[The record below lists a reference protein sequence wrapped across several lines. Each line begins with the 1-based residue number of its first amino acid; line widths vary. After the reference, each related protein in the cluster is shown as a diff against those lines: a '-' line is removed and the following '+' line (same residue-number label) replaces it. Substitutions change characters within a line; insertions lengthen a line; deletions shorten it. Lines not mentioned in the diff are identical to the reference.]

1 MSNREIHPI
10 KLTMAGLGPW
20 SYSKMKSLQ
29 NCPLQFYLKYIHKM
43 KVEYVQSPEAMVG
56 SAAHKV
62 LEYFVIGKPLDSS
75 FREVKEEFLSK
86 MGQELWEQVE
96 RLELSISEFKRRL
109 DEFDKNNPIKRVFAE
124 MRIGVTEEFE
134 PTTFFADNVFFRGIV
149 DLALLLENGDA
160 VFIDHKKGG
169 SAEFGIKNYTQQLDS
184 QKVLFHGGITPINGA
199 TAGIHFIEAGQIRLG
214 EHHTREEIEKVLKH
228 NLLLSIDSAVHKVID
243 MGYFK
248 HKACGACKW
257 CDYAVPCKS
266 GALKEIELST
276 KVLVESCLRQ

>member
-62 LEYFVIGKPLDSS
+62 LEYFVIGRPLDSS

-214 EHHTREEIEKVLKH
+214 EHHTKDEIEKVLRH
-228 NLLLSIDSAVHKVID
+228 NLLLSIDSAVHRVID

-248 HKACGACKW
+248 HKACSACKW